1 MENIYQDIA
10 TRTGGDIYIGVVGPV
25 RTGKSTFIKKF
36 MNELVIPNM
45 EDPFKKERA
54 IDELPQSAGGKTIMT
69 TEPKF
74 IPNEAVRISLS
85 DNLNFNVRL
94 IDCVGYVVQSAA
106 GHMEDGAARMVSTP
120 WSESPIPFVQAA
132 EIGTRKVI
140 TEQSTIGLVV
150 TTDGS
155 ITEIPRE
162 DYVQAEERVV
172 RELKEINK
180 PFIMLLNS
188 TNPADKNTQKLK
200 DELSEKYNVSV
211 VAVNCEQLSQADITN
226 ILEKVLTEF
235 PIREIKMDFPSW
247 VDSLDSSHWLN
258 KELLERVKNSLDGVS
273 KIREIRD
280 VKERLL
286 QCERI
291 EKTDITSMD
300 LGKGEACLTVYV
312 PENLFYKVLG
322 ETSGFEIDG
331 QDRLISLM
339 KELSDVKKEYD
350 KVAYALEEV
359 KRKGYGIVSPTVDEL
374 SLEEPEIVKQGG
386 RFGVRLRASAP
397 SIHMIAATVETEVN
411 PVVGTEKQSE
421 ELVHYLLSEFDTDPK
436 RIWESNI
443 FGKSLHEL
451 VNEGLHNKLYR
462 MPDDAQM
469 KLQETLQKIINEGS
483 GGLICIIL

>member
-140 TEQSTIGLVV
+140 TEHSTIGLVV

-322 ETSGFEIDG
+322 ETSGFESMT
-331 QDRLISLM
+331 RLPM
-339 KELSDVKKEYD
+339 
-350 KVAYALEEV
+350 
-359 KRKGYGIVSPTVDEL
+359 
-374 SLEEPEIVKQGG
+374 
-386 RFGVRLRASAP
+386 
-397 SIHMIAATVETEVN
+397 H
-411 PVVGTEKQSE
+411 
-421 ELVHYLLSEFDTDPK
+421 
-436 RIWESNI
+436 
-443 FGKSLHEL
+443 
-451 VNEGLHNKLYR
+451 
-462 MPDDAQM
+462 
-469 KLQETLQKIINEGS
+469 
-483 GGLICIIL
+483 

>member
-140 TEQSTIGLVV
+140 TEHSTIGLVV

-235 PIREIKMDFPSW
+235 PIREIKMNFPSW

-286 QCERI
+286 QSERI

>member
-1 MENIYQDIA
+1 M
-10 TRTGGDIYIGVVGPV
+10 
-25 RTGKSTFIKKF
+25 
-36 MNELVIPNM
+36 
-45 EDPFKKERA
+45 
-54 IDELPQSAGGKTIMT
+54 
-69 TEPKF
+69 
-74 IPNEAVRISLS
+74 
-85 DNLNFNVRL
+85 
-94 IDCVGYVVQSAA
+94 
-106 GHMEDGAARMVSTP
+106 
-120 WSESPIPFVQAA
+120 
-132 EIGTRKVI
+132 
-140 TEQSTIGLVV
+140 VV